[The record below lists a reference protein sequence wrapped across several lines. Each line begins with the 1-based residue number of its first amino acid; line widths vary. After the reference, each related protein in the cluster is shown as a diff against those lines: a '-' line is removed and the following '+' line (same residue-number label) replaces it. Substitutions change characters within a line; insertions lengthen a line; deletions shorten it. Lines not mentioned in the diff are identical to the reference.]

1 MSRVLILVDNFDFT
15 RKIEENSIFEE
26 KIRQNTTV
34 LYCLAV
40 DNFDFTRKIVKNW
53 FLSFERI
60 FTNKSFGKKSYAS
73 F

>member
-26 KIRQNTTV
+26 KIRQNATV

-40 DNFDFTRKIVKNW
+40 DNFDFTRKIVEK
-53 FLSFERI
+53 LI
-60 FTNKSFGKKSYAS
+60 FKF
-73 F
+73 